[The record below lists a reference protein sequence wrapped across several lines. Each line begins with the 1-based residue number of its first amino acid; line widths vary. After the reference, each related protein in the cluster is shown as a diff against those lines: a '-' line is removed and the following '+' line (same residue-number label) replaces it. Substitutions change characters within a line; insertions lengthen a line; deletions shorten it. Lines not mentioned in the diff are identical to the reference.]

1 MQHII
6 VPLSKWNKAMRME
19 IQLNRISSKFRK
31 SIYLN
36 NINQLRQ
43 FNIYGRF

>member
-1 MQHII
+1 M
-6 VPLSKWNKAMRME
+6 SME
-19 IQLNRISSKFRK
+19 IQLNRITSKSRK

-43 FNIYGRF
+43 FSIYGRF